1 MKVEDESMRQ
11 CFSLDTQKNN
21 LVLMNRGWEALK
33 KYFASHTAAPGS
45 KPGSAKI
52 DFFSLDCLVC
62 EQY

>member
-1 MKVEDESMRQ
+1 MKVEDETM
-11 CFSLDTQKNN
+11 FFTGHAKNN